1 MRDTAWP
8 RPFPYPDD
16 WLKRWSDRIDAEYPL
31 PLRYMRWGGFGELQG
46 RVRAWT
52 ISALF
57 AAAIGVAILLWTRD
71 GRRRSRWPSV
81 RRGVA
86 IGLLVGLAWATALG
100 HAERERL
107 SSVWSAFFLWGF
119 VFAFTGAVVG
129 AVRSY
134 PELVGLIVSPLAAS
148 LVRHSSTAGTGISQI
163 VDEFMWSLAG
173 APGGLIIFLVYFLFW
188 GLVIGALHRRF
199 RGRQFDP
206 RTFLSA
212 PRTPAGEYR

>member
-1 MRDTAWP
+1 MERRLLSAVAILWGLTGAGYLVWCDHRVSMPVLMRDTAWP

-148 LVRHSSTAGTGISQI
+148 LVRHSSTAGTGISPF
-163 VDEFMWSLAG
+163 VE
-173 APGGLIIFLVYFLFW
+173 IIRRSW
-188 GLVIGALHRRF
+188 TSSCGRWRAHRE
-199 RGRQFDP
+199 G
-206 RTFLSA
+206 
-212 PRTPAGEYR
+212 